1 VVPTRLA
8 DDLNDGAAGEDDR
21 PPGAQGHMAAMGA
34 KAEEF
39 MARIK
44 DWFS

>member
-1 VVPTRLA
+1 M
-8 DDLNDGAAGEDDR
+8 
-21 PPGAQGHMAAMGA
+21 AQPAKTIARQMRSRTMAAMGA